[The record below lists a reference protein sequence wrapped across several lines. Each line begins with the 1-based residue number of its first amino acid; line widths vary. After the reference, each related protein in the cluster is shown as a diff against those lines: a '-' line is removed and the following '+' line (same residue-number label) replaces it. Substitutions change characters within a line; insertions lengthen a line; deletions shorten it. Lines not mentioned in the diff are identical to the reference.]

1 MRIGIDVDDV
11 ITNTSEEMKDYIMKY
26 DKNGDISNHME
37 DVMRGDMTN
46 PIIKKFFEE
55 NSAEIFSNAKMKENA
70 NEVIQRWINAENE
83 IIIIT
88 TRGEIRFKGSTEITK
103 KYFKLNNIPYTEI
116 LFNSFE
122 KAEVC
127 KENKIDLMIDDSEKY
142 CREVAK
148 ENIKSILFTSEIN
161 RNINTTIERID
172 NWLQLEQKVK
182 EMK

>member
-1 MRIGIDVDDV
+1 MRRGIDIDDV
-11 ITNTSEEMKDYIMKY
+11 ITNTSEAMKDYIMKY

-55 NSAEIFSNAKMKENA
+55 NSAKIFTDAKMKENA
-70 NEVIQRWINAENE
+70 NEVIQRWIDNGNE
-83 IIIIT
+83 IVIIT
-88 TRGEIRFKGSTEITK
+88 TRGEIRFKGSTEITQN
-103 KYFKLNNIPYTEI
+103 YFKLNNIPYTEI
-116 LFNSFE
+116 LFNSFD

-127 KENKIDLMIDDSEKY
+127 KKNNIDLMIDDSEKY
-142 CREVAK
+142 CREVEK

-161 RNINTTIERID
+161 RNINTTIERVN

-182 EMK
+182 DMK